1 MHHTSVIDGR
11 ENSGTARLAKEII
24 TELNAGVGIEQY
36 LLHYDESDSDIYS
49 LNSVHDLRL
58 KKNVTSKNRFFYFL
72 AYCIQLRVKN
82 FFSQKK
88 MIFDVSHWHV
98 FRVYPFFWFLP
109 ATKHIVSIHDAGYYT
124 LPYVQTV
131 ANKIFMWNIKKNLDK
146 IHKILVLS
154 ENAKGNLVRYGN
166 FPENKI
172 NVVYPGSRF
181 YLEIAQDPFVIRDV
195 EKPKSFIVCV
205 SRWQPHKNVETLIEA
220 FNNYVN
226 TVQNTNVR
234 LVLVGKPVAGH
245 TLPLENINK
254 FNLKDKIILLNNL
267 TDAEMAWLY
276 DHALFSV
283 SPSIHEGFG
292 LPVLE
297 SMFRKCPVIVDINTS
312 TAEVVGKA
320 GLCVDMRSHAELA
333 SAISKLSSSPDLLNS
348 LKNECVFRAG
358 FFNWEKS
365 LSMLQQVYQ

>member
-1 MHHTSVIDGR
+1 MRIIPT
-11 ENSGTARLAKEII
+11 NSDWIEVDSAFGGLAIYKKKCFDIGHYVGTYSNGKEVC
-24 TELNAGVGIEQY
+24 EHVSFNLQ
-36 LLHYDESDSDIYS
+36 
-49 LNSVHDLRL
+49 L

-72 AYCIQLRVKN
+72 SYCIQLRVKN
-82 FFSQKK
+82 FFSHKK

-109 ATKHIVSIHDAGYYT
+109 ATKHIVSVHDAGYYL

-131 ANKIFMWNIKKNLDK
+131 ANKIFMWNIKKNLNK

-154 ENAKGNLVRYGN
+154 ENAKVNLVRYGN

-172 NVVYPGSRF
+172 DVVYPGSRF
-181 YLEIAQDPFVIRDV
+181 HLNMAQDPFIIRDIR
-195 EKPKSFIVCV
+195 KPKSFIVCV

-220 FNNYVN
+220 FDNYVN
-226 TVQNTNVR
+226 FAPNTNVR
-234 LVLVGKPVAGH
+234 LVLIGKPVAGH
-245 TLPLENINK
+245 ALPLENMNN
-254 FNLKDKIILLNNL
+254 FNLKDKIIVLNNL
-267 TDAEMAWLY
+267 TDTEMAWLY

-297 SMFRKCPVIVDINTS
+297 SMSRKCPVLVDINTS

-320 GLCVDMRSHAELA
+320 GLCVDMRSQAELA
-333 SAISKLSSSPDLLNS
+333 SAISKLISSPDLLNS
-348 LKNECVFRAG
+348 LKNECLFRAG
-358 FFNWEKS
+358 FFTWEKS
-365 LSMLQQVYQ
+365 LSKLQQVYQ